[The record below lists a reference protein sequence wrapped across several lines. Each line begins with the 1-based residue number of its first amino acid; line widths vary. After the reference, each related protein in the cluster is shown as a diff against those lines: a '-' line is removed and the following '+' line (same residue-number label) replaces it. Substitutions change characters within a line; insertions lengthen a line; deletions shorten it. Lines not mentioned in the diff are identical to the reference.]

1 MTTKLILPQN
11 LFAKIFVSELL
22 NSENLQ
28 IEYAPSA
35 LISKHIIQEDNSI
48 GLIPTMDVLSFKDIF
63 ISSDLGLSFNA
74 LLSNSY
80 LHFKEGQETIEEIF
94 LKGDVSSNDIILSQI
109 LFKEFYDVEIKSTL
123 IKDKLVSNNQNIL
136 IVGDENFESELF
148 LNGLSFS
155 EEIIELISAPYV
167 NFVLASSSESLLRN
181 FTHSHKAN
189 FSSGHPKKIETLLT
203 GYPETSLDFISVNIQ
218 HVVYD
223 LEEQDIEG
231 IKTLLQLPYF
241 HGIVKDMVDI
251 KFV

>member
-1 MTTKLILPQN
+1 MTTKLILPEN

-22 NSENLQ
+22 GSEKLQ

-35 LISKHIIQEDNSI
+35 LISKRIIQDENSI
-48 GLIPTMDVLSFKDIF
+48 GLIPTMDVITYKDIF
-63 ISSDLGLSFNA
+63 ISSEIGLSFNA

-80 LHFKEGQETIEEIF
+80 LHFKEGQESIEGIF
-94 LKGDVSSNDIILSQI
+94 LKGDICSNDIILSKV
-109 LFKEFYDVEIKSTL
+109 LFKEFYDVDIKSTL
-123 IKDKLVSNNQNIL
+123 IYDKIENENENIL
-136 IVGDENFESELF
+136 IVGDENYEKELF
-148 LNGLSFS
+148 LKGLSFS

-167 NFVLASSSESLLRN
+167 NFVLASSSENLLRD
-181 FTHSHKAN
+181 FTKNHKSN
-189 FSSGHPKKIETLLT
+189 FSNGHPEKIETLLT

-223 LEEQDIEG
+223 LEDQDIEG

-251 KFV
+251 NFA

>member
-1 MTTKLILPQN
+1 MTTKLILPEN
-11 LFAKIFVSELL
+11 LFTKIFVSELHG
-22 NSENLQ
+22 SENLH

-35 LISKHIIQEDNSI
+35 LISKKIVQDENSI

-63 ISSDLGLSFNA
+63 ISSDIGLSFNA

-80 LHFKEGQETIEEIF
+80 LHFKEGQKTIEEIF
-94 LKGDVSSNDIILSQI
+94 LKGDVSSNDIILSKI
-109 LFKEFYDVEIKSTL
+109 LFKEFYDVDIKPAL
-123 IKDKLVSNNQNIL
+123 IKDKLENDNENIL
-136 IVGDENFESELF
+136 IVGDENFENELF

-167 NFVLASSSESLLRN
+167 NFVLASSSENLLRDFAQN
-181 FTHSHKAN
+181 YKAN
-189 FSSGHPKKIETLLT
+189 FSNGHPDKIEALLT

-218 HVVYD
+218 HIVFD

-241 HGIVKDMVDI
+241 HGILKDMIDI